1 MTTGVLANVRRGKRL
16 LALCEQTAAA
26 IAVPILGHSTGMSDH
41 LVDLHAG
48 RRVATVPGGAISG
61 PLSCAAPKL
70 RSSLS
75 TSARSAAFASSASTT
90 KNQDHANDPDARFHR
105 EADHTLDVLF
115 EEFERMIEEADLED
129 ADIELSQGVLTLKL
143 GALGTYVINKQAPN
157 RQLWMSSPVRYGAGP
172 PALVHPGEFPSAP
185 SSPGRMSPSTLSL
198 YPVPLPCPSSHQK
211 TRTHMHDAHRSGPKR
226 FDLVS
231 GFWVNSRGDC
241 FLHDVLQNEMR
252 MHVGFEMDVSP
263 CSHCEREN
271 ACLDNYDCVRGQMT
285 ENEPRR

>member
-1 MTTGVLANVRRGKRL
+1 MRRGKRL

-185 SSPGRMSPSTLSL
+185 SSPGRMPL
-198 YPVPLPCPSSHQK
+198 YPVPLPCPSTLSLYPAPPR
-211 TRTHMHDAHRSGPKR
+211 TRRRALTCTMPIAAARNDSIWSVASGSTR
-226 FDLVS
+226 GAIVS
-231 GFWVNSRGDC
+231 YTTCSRTKCACTSDSRWTSVPAVTASERTPAWTITIAFGDK
-241 FLHDVLQNEMR
+241 
-252 MHVGFEMDVSP
+252 
-263 CSHCEREN
+263 
-271 ACLDNYDCVRGQMT
+271 
-285 ENEPRR
+285 

>member
-1 MTTGVLANVRRGKRL
+1 MRRGKRL

-185 SSPGRMSPSTLSL
+185 SSPGRMPL
-198 YPVPLPCPSSHQK
+198 YPVPLPCPS
-211 TRTHMHDAHRSGPKR
+211 TLPLLAPEDAHSHARCPSQRPETIRSGQWLLGQLEGRLFPTR
-226 FDLVS
+226 RAPERNAHARRIRDGRQSLQSLRARERLPGQLRLRS
-231 GFWVNSRGDC
+231 GTNDRK
-241 FLHDVLQNEMR
+241 
-252 MHVGFEMDVSP
+252 
-263 CSHCEREN
+263 
-271 ACLDNYDCVRGQMT
+271 
-285 ENEPRR
+285 